1 MGKRIAAERSH
12 QQQRMSPQTETK
24 TQPSD
29 RSARKRKRSAVKAS
43 RVEKCQRLT
52 DEQKT
57 QFDWHENDDEDSS
70 SSGSANVELLQT
82 PQQSQQQHL
91 ARNQCPVSNPRASL
105 LSLATFASGG
115 YSDHNNSNTTESPR
129 PVYTLRPSVVNG
141 TILRD
146 LLSKAWRLGRPIG
159 KGNFGEIFLAS
170 DDTVCPVT
178 SESAKYVVKIE
189 PHSNGP
195 LFVEI
200 HCLINT
206 NQTESATDGNEA
218 CAIEKLPPRIS
229 HGPPTGIPSYIASG
243 THYFGDGRYRFLVLP
258 RFDRDLHSLIKNA
271 RVAQKSLLVLAIHI
285 INVLEHLHDKGYCHN
300 DIKAQ
305 NLMISKC
312 KYLKRQAVQPGG
324 KANYEEHYEEKQQT
338 TDSGNSSEQETNDD
352 DYFIKNENKY
362 ALKRIAGIKEDVDD
376 VDEDEDF
383 DDGATTNSNNSNSL
397 DIYQTPVNKNK
408 RRPRQNAVEFSGSNP
423 MRSCRR
429 NDNCNSSSMYEE
441 MVKSHYLR
449 PAKRVSYSELFNE
462 DGYPVKADAKSEQ
475 SAESSDNDSD
485 EFVPAFA
492 RRSGAASA
500 SKRGA
505 RARTSNRMVT
515 RRRETKQKQ
524 LKAEITENPRN
535 GGVRS
540 KRTVTQYQF
549 VPVEEEH
556 IFLIDFGLASKYQDR
571 GVHRPFI
578 MDQRRAHD
586 GTLEF
591 TSRDA
596 HLGAHSRRSDLE
608 CLGYNLLY
616 WSEGYLPWKEVAQQQ
631 QQEKVHRAKEL
642 FMTDVCEM
650 LRQFYGK
657 QVPKYLGEFL
667 QQIGQLAYQERPNY
681 ERYRNIFKREY
692 RRLGYDCS
700 QMQLSS
706 HDIQRTRISIKDE
719 VDGIGKCDIFDL
731 NSKSAFNQ
739 LRNSTYSTPF
749 QDHSLT
755 NRVSPK
761 NLRSKSNKKNAKKL
775 KFSWAE
781 VLSQDPDQ
789 IARERAV
796 KEFEREEVIC
806 PLHSRLPRRYEGKPT
821 YAILAVEQS
830 RRERGLSVQ
839 EHNSE
844 EADDQVGE
852 AAEIAEDE
860 EEEEEEE
867 EAEEEDEEE
876 AEEEAEQEAVSD
888 FEEMDV
894 DQQSVDSESTT
905 ESRQTRRARRQPRKN
920 SSSSKAS
927 QGQQLPQLSKSKG
940 TTRKRSSN
948 KSKNI
953 NGHPQ
958 QQQQAHRI
966 VGTPLTTVGGNNKRG
981 CATRKEQQQTATM
994 ASATGEVQQQT
1005 VKLKSSRNAAA
1016 AVAVADDP
1024 GKQRRTRRCLYKT
1037 EADVENNYAT
1047 NNNMQNDAYSVWQYD
1062 DENSYGKGRN
1072 VNSSS
1077 RHCRK

>member
-1 MGKRIAAERSH
+1 MGKRIASERQHVTTH
-12 QQQRMSPQTETK
+12 QTNSKAPS
-24 TQPSD
+24 SD
-29 RSARKRKRSAVKAS
+29 RSARKRKRAANKGS
-43 RVEKCQRLT
+43 RVEKRQRMS
-52 DEQKT
+52 DVANDNSCE
-57 QFDWHENDDEDSS
+57 WHENDDEDSS
-70 SSGSANVELLQT
+70 SSGSDNMALLQT
-82 PQQSQQQHL
+82 PQPP
-91 ARNQCPVSNPRASL
+91 ARAQCPVNSRASL

-146 LLSKAWRLGRPIG
+146 VLSKAWRLGRPIG

-170 DDTVCPVT
+170 DDTVCPV
-178 SESAKYVVKIE
+178 SLESAKYVVKIE

-206 NQTESATDGNEA
+206 NQTPEITSGNEPRSQK
-218 CAIEKLPPRIS
+218 IEKLLPRINN
-229 HGPPTGIPSYIASG
+229 GPPSGIPSYIASG

-258 RFDRDLHSLIKNA
+258 RFDRDLHSLIKNT
-271 RVAQKSLLVLAIHI
+271 RVAQKSLLLLAIHI

-305 NLMISKC
+305 NLMMSKC
-312 KYLKRQAVQPGG
+312 KYLKRQAMQGG
-324 KANYEEHYEEKQQT
+324 GSSNRSFASEHYDEKQQT
-338 TDSGNSSEQETNDD
+338 TDSGNSSEQEANDE
-352 DYFIKNENKY
+352 DYFVKSEKL
-362 ALKRIAGIKEDVDD
+362 ALKRLVGVKEDNDAE
-376 VDEDEDF
+376 DEDEDF

-397 DIYQTPVNKNK
+397 DMYQTPVNKRK
-408 RRPRQNAVEFSGSNP
+408 GRARTNAIEFSGSNP

-429 NDNCNSSSMYEE
+429 NDTRNSSSMYEE

-449 PAKRVSYSELFNE
+449 PAKRVSYSELLVNE
-462 DGYPVKADAKSEQ
+462 DGYPVKPDADNEQ
-475 SAESSDNDSD
+475 SPVSSDNESE
-485 EFVPAFA
+485 EFLPPSA
-492 RRSGAASA
+492 RRGGGSVA
-500 SKRGA
+500 SKRSSRSA
-505 RARTSNRMVT
+505 ACKSKTTRAM
-515 RRRETKQKQ
+515 RRQDQKEE
-524 LKAEITENPRN
+524 LKAELNDPGRN
-535 GGVRS
+535 GGVRN
-540 KRTVTQYQF
+540 KRTAMQYQLM
-549 VPVEEEH
+549 PVEEEH

-616 WSEGYLPWKEVAQQQ
+616 WSEGYLPWKDVAHQQ

-667 QQIGQLAYQERPNY
+667 KEIGQLAYQERPNY
-681 ERYRNIFKREY
+681 ERYRNIFQREY

-706 HDIQRTRISIKDE
+706 DEILRTRVSVKDV
-719 VDGIGKCDIFDL
+719 VDGSAKCDIFEL
-731 NSKSAFNQ
+731 NNKIACNVM
-739 LRNSTYSTPF
+739 RNATLSTPF
-749 QDHSLT
+749 QEHALT

-761 NLRSKSNKKNAKKL
+761 NLRSKSNRKNVKKKI
-775 KFSWAE
+775 FSWAE

-806 PLHSRLPRRYEGKPT
+806 PLQSRLPRRYEGYPT

-830 RRERGLSVQ
+830 RRDKGLIVQ
-839 EHNSE
+839 EHKTE
-844 EADDQVGE
+844 EAMDEGNTHKASESDEEYEDDEQE
-852 AAEIAEDE
+852 QE
-860 EEEEEEE
+860 EEEEEQEE
-867 EAEEEDEEE
+867 EEEVEEEQEEEGEEREADAASDEESDE
-876 AEEEAEQEAVSD
+876 SECTTQSEAVRRGRGRPRNCSK
-888 FEEMDV
+888 
-894 DQQSVDSESTT
+894 Q
-905 ESRQTRRARRQPRKN
+905 RQ
-920 SSSSKAS
+920 
-927 QGQQLPQLSKSKG
+927 L
-940 TTRKRSSN
+940 
-948 KSKNI
+948 
-953 NGHPQ
+953 Q
-958 QQQQAHRI
+958 QQQTLAKSTEMRKKTLRPSGKSRNSNGHSQQIA
-966 VGTPLTTVGGNNKRG
+966 TPLTAVGGNKRG
-981 CATRKEQQQTATM
+981 CATRKENATM
-994 ASATGEVQQQT
+994 ASATGEVEQHS
-1005 VKLKSSRNAAA
+1005 KLKSRQP
-1016 AVAVADDP
+1016 VVDQP
-1024 GKQRRTRRCLYKT
+1024 KQRRTRRCLYKT
-1037 EADVENNYAT
+1037 ESHIRGEKQQDVENNYAT
-1047 NNNMQNDAYSVWQYD
+1047 NMQNVYSVWQYD
-1062 DENSYGKGRN
+1062 DENRYGKGRN
-1072 VNSSS
+1072 VNSS

>member
-1 MGKRIAAERSH
+1 MGKRIASERQH
-12 QQQRMSPQTETK
+12 VTPPQMDTK
-24 TQPSD
+24 AHPSD

-43 RVEKCQRLT
+43 RVEKCQRLSAGST
-52 DEQKT
+52 ENSC
-57 QFDWHENDDEDSS
+57 DWHENDDEDSS
-70 SSGSANVELLQT
+70 SSGSANEAILET
-82 PQQSQQQHL
+82 PKPPP
-91 ARNQCPVSNPRASL
+91 RGQCPVNSRASL

-115 YSDHNNSNTTESPR
+115 QSDHNNSNANDSPR

-146 LLSKAWRLGRPIG
+146 VLSKAWRLGRPIG

-170 DDTVCPVT
+170 DDTVCPVS

-206 NQTESATDGNEA
+206 NQTQLTETANGNEDNK
-218 CAIEKLPPRIS
+218 IETMPPQIRN
-229 HGPPTGIPSYIASG
+229 GPPSGIPSYIASG

-258 RFDRDLHSLIKNA
+258 RFDRDLHSLIKNT

-312 KYLKRQAVQPGG
+312 KYLKRQVVQGA
-324 KANYEEHYEEKQQT
+324 KNYEEHYEEKQQT

-352 DYFIKNENKY
+352 DYFTKNDKY
-362 ALKRIAGIKEDVDD
+362 PMKRVAAIKEDNYAE
-376 VDEDEDF
+376 DEDEDF
-383 DDGATTNSNNSNSL
+383 DDGATTNSNNSNSM
-397 DIYQTPVNKNK
+397 DMYHTPVNKNK
-408 RRPRQNAVEFSGSNP
+408 RRMRNSAVEFSGSNP

-429 NDNCNSSSMYEE
+429 NDSRNASSMYEE

-449 PAKRVSYSELFNE
+449 PSKRVSYIEFFNE
-462 DGYPVKADAKSEQ
+462 DGYPVKADAIKERSP
-475 SAESSDNDSD
+475 ASSDNEWD
-485 EFVPAFA
+485 EFVTPSA
-492 RRSGAASA
+492 RRSVNAAA
-500 SKRGA
+500 SKRSSRSSA
-505 RARTSNRMVT
+505 CNAKTTRST
-515 RRRETKQKQ
+515 RRQGQKQ
-524 LKAEITENPRN
+524 QQQLKSELNDTVRN
-535 GGVRS
+535 DSVRN
-540 KRTVTQYQF
+540 KRTPAQYQLM
-549 VPVEEEH
+549 PVVEEH

-616 WSEGYLPWKEVAQQQ
+616 WSEGYLPWKDVAQQQ
-631 QQEKVHRAKEL
+631 QQEKVHRSKEL

-667 QQIGQLAYQERPNY
+667 KQIGQLAYQERPNY
-681 ERYRNIFKREY
+681 ERYRNIFRREY

-700 QMQLSS
+700 EMRLSS
-706 HDIQRTRISIKDE
+706 DEIQRTRISIKDE
-719 VDGIGKCDIFDL
+719 VDGSAKCDIFEL
-731 NSKSAFNQ
+731 NNKIACNVM
-739 LRNSTYSTPF
+739 RNSTFSTPF
-749 QDHSLT
+749 QEHSLT

-761 NLRSKSNKKNAKKL
+761 NLRSKSDTKNVKKK

-806 PLHSRLPRRYEGKPT
+806 PLQSRLPRRYEGRPT
-821 YAILAVEQS
+821 YAIMAVEQC
-830 RRERGLSVQ
+830 RRDKGLTVQ
-839 EHNSE
+839 EHNN
-844 EADDQVGE
+844 DDATKQDNAPE
-852 AAEIAEDE
+852 TEDTNNDE
-860 EEEEEEE
+860 EDDEDDD
-867 EAEEEDEEE
+867 EEEDEEQDEEDEDAE
-876 AEEEAEQEAVSD
+876 AQADA
-888 FEEMDV
+888 EEMDI
-894 DQQSVDSESTT
+894 DEQQSVKSEAT
-905 ESRQTRRARRQPRKN
+905 ETVPSKNRGRGRPRN
-920 SSSSKAS
+920 SSKPSQVQQVQQMAKGKSSRTRTVSSKSRNGNSHS
-927 QGQQLPQLSKSKG
+927 QESHS
-940 TTRKRSSN
+940 
-948 KSKNI
+948 I
-953 NGHPQ
+953 
-958 QQQQAHRI
+958 
-966 VGTPLTTVGGNNKRG
+966 TPLTAVGSNKRG
-981 CATRKEQQQTATM
+981 CATRKENTTL
-994 ASATGEVQQQT
+994 ASATGEVEHN
-1005 VKLKSSRNAAA
+1005 KLKSSRP
-1016 AVAVADDP
+1016 AVEVDVNQP
-1024 GKQRRTRRCLYKT
+1024 KQRRPRRCLYKT
-1037 EADVENNYAT
+1037 ESQLRGNGEQDVENNSNYAT
-1047 NNNMQNDAYSVWQYD
+1047 SMQNVYSAWQYE

-1072 VNSSS
+1072 VNSS